1 MGDVF
6 DTGTDR
12 HTERLREADEKRGL
26 ALAQRRCSPKFF
38 VADRA
43 LTVLVCSPD
52 LLEGPLLGACL
63 DVLGTALADNPLH
76 AGTAF
81 EPLDAQS
88 LLRIIP
94 LTGQYGESFAVFI
107 EPVDG
112 RNAIET
118 AIKRY
123 DVTKREAEVLG
134 LLVRGFS
141 TQRIVQH
148 LFISEGTVADH
159 VKSLLRKTRTNKRSE
174 LVSRVFHHD
183 HDGAPRLDRTGRRSE

>member
-1 MGDVF
+1 LF
-6 DTGTDR
+6 DSGR
-12 HTERLREADEKRGL
+12 EQNTERLRDADEKRGL

-38 VADRA
+38 IADRA
-43 LTVLVCSPD
+43 SNVLVCSPD
-52 LLEGPLLGACL
+52 LLDSPLLDACL
-63 DVLGTALADNPLH
+63 DVLQAALADDPSH
-76 AGTAF
+76 DGPAF

-94 LTGQYGESFAVFI
+94 LSGQYPESFAVFI
-107 EPVDG
+107 EQVDG

-118 AIKRY
+118 AVKRY
-123 DVTKREAEVLG
+123 DVTKRESEVLA

-141 TQRIVQH
+141 TQRIAQH

-174 LVSRVFHHD
+174 LISRIFHHD
-183 HDGAPRLDRTGRRSE
+183 HDGVSRLDRTGRRTE